1 MVRSIVFAGGFLV
14 AMLHG
19 MPAARGLDHFKC
31 YKLQQSSVPNVVL
44 PDVTLVDPFGTTQA
58 RVISPYRFCNPVDK
72 NMEGI
77 GDPTAHLNCYT
88 ITTPGQ
94 PFRHQFVTVEDQF
107 GEQHLTLFRPDS
119 LCVPAEKDG
128 VMSALNIDHFK
139 CYRVE
144 RTIGSARGGTLNDVA
159 APPVRDGA
167 SAGAAR

>member
-128 VMSALNIDHFK
+128 VMSAL
-139 CYRVE
+139 
-144 RTIGSARGGTLNDVA
+144 
-159 APPVRDGA
+159 
-167 SAGAAR
+167 